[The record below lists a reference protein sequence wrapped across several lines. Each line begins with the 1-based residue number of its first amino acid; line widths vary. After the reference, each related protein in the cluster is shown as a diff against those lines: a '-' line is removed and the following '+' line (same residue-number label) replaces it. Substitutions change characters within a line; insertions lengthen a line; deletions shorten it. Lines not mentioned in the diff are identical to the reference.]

1 VKSDRFR
8 LKNYVSRLTHSF
20 FLTMMA
26 WALSACLSSSDCFR
40 DDVFCAALVTDT
52 LGIEDHGMNQD
63 AWAGLQETKANGLAD
78 QVEYISSVDA
88 RDYLKNIAYFAD
100 RGFDLIYTSGI
111 SLDDETL
118 QSADL
123 YPDSTFVG
131 LNQAFEESHPN
142 LISVTFPED
151 QMGFAAGVSAAT
163 LTKTNI
169 VAAVCE
175 TSGIDA
181 MWRYC
186 EGFRAGAKFI
196 NDQLTVAVV
205 YRDNGDSEKLFI
217 DEAWGYDTA
226 SDLIARGADVVFAAG
241 GVTGQ
246 GALKAASEYG
256 VYAIGAERDQTAV
269 LGESGL
275 GVVTSFY
282 GQTQVEV
289 QEVMRMVK
297 NGQIPEN
304 WQGSVQFVPL
314 SPVYPPEFGTELE
327 GLLGALKRGEIQT
340 NVTKSH

>member
-1 VKSDRFR
+1 MSNKLHLR
-8 LKNYVSRLTHSF
+8 NHVSRSTHYF
-20 FLTMMA
+20 FLTMIG

-40 DDVFCAALVTDT
+40 EDIFCAALVTDT
-52 LGIEDHGMNQD
+52 QGIEDHGMHQD
-63 AWAGLQETKANGLAD
+63 AWAGLQEAKANGLAD
-78 QVEYISSVDA
+78 QVEYIASVDA
-88 RDYLKNIAYFAD
+88 RDYQKNIVYFAN
-100 RGFDLIYTSGI
+100 RGFDLIFTSGV

-131 LNQAFEESHPN
+131 LNQTFEESRPN

-186 EGFRAGAKFI
+186 EGFRAGAKFT

-217 DEAWGYDTA
+217 DEAWGYATA
-226 SDLIARGADVVFAAG
+226 SDLIARGADVVFTAG

-246 GALKAASEYG
+246 GAVKAASELG
-256 VYAIGAERDQTAV
+256 VYPIGAERDQFAA
-269 LGESGL
+269 LGVSGL

-282 GQTQVEV
+282 GQTQFEV
-289 QEVMRMVK
+289 QEVMRRVK
-297 NGQIPEN
+297 NGQIPQI

-314 SPVYPPEFGTELE
+314 SPAFPPELSAQLE
-327 GLLGALKRGEIQT
+327 ELLGMLKRGEIQT

>member
-1 VKSDRFR
+1 MSNKLHLR
-8 LKNYVSRLTHSF
+8 NHVSRSTHYF
-20 FLTMMA
+20 FLTMIG

-40 DDVFCAALVTDT
+40 EDIFCAALVTDT
-52 LGIEDHGMNQD
+52 QGIEDHGMHQD
-63 AWAGLQETKANGLAD
+63 AWAGLQEAKANGLAD
-78 QVEYISSVDA
+78 QVEYIASVDA
-88 RDYLKNIAYFAD
+88 RDYQKNIVYFAN
-100 RGFDLIYTSGI
+100 RGFDLIFTSGV

-131 LNQAFEESHPN
+131 LNQTFEESRPN

-186 EGFRAGAKFI
+186 EGFRAGAKFT

-217 DEAWGYDTA
+217 DEAWGYATA

-246 GALKAASEYG
+246 GAVKAASELG
-256 VYAIGAERDQTAV
+256 VYPIGAERDQFAA
-269 LGESGL
+269 LGVSGL

-282 GQTQVEV
+282 GQTQFEV
-289 QEVMRMVK
+289 QEVMRRVK
-297 NGQIPEN
+297 NGQIPQI

-314 SPVYPPEFGTELE
+314 SPAYPPELSAQLE
-327 GLLGALKRGEIQT
+327 ELLGMLKRGEIQT

>member
-1 VKSDRFR
+1 MSNKLHLR
-8 LKNYVSRLTHSF
+8 NHVSRSTHYF
-20 FLTMMA
+20 FLTMIG

-40 DDVFCAALVTDT
+40 EDIFCAALVTDT
-52 LGIEDHGMNQD
+52 QGIEDHGMNQD
-63 AWAGLQETKANGLAD
+63 AWAGLQEAEANGLAD
-78 QVEYISSVDA
+78 QVEYIASVDA
-88 RDYLKNIAYFAD
+88 RDYQKNIVYFAN
-100 RGFDLIYTSGI
+100 RGFDLIYTSGV

-131 LNQAFEESHPN
+131 LNQTFEESRPN

-169 VAAVCE
+169 VSAVCE

-186 EGFRAGAKFI
+186 EGFRAGAKFT

-217 DEAWGYDTA
+217 DEAWGYATA

-246 GALKAASEYG
+246 GAVKAASELG
-256 VYAIGAERDQTAV
+256 VYPIGAERDQFAA
-269 LGESGL
+269 LGVSGL

-282 GQTQVEV
+282 GQTQFEV
-289 QEVMRMVK
+289 QEVMRRVK
-297 NGQIPEN
+297 NGQIPQI
-304 WQGSVQFVPL
+304 WQGSVQFATL
-314 SPVYPPEFGTELE
+314 SPAYPPELSAQLE
-327 GLLGALKRGEIQT
+327 ELLGMLKRGEIQT

>member
-1 VKSDRFR
+1 MSNKLHLR
-8 LKNYVSRLTHSF
+8 NHVSRSTHYF
-20 FLTMMA
+20 FLAMIG

-40 DDVFCAALVTDT
+40 EDIFCAALVTDT
-52 LGIEDHGMNQD
+52 QGIEDHGMHQD
-63 AWAGLQETKANGLAD
+63 AWAGLQEAKANGLAD
-78 QVEYISSVDA
+78 QVEYIASVDA
-88 RDYLKNIAYFAD
+88 RDYQKNIVYFAN
-100 RGFDLIYTSGI
+100 RGFDLIFTSGV

-131 LNQAFEESHPN
+131 LNQTFEESRPN

-169 VAAVCE
+169 VSAVCE

-186 EGFRAGAKFI
+186 EGFRAGAKFT

-217 DEAWGYDTA
+217 DEAWGYATA

-246 GALKAASEYG
+246 GAVKAASELG
-256 VYAIGAERDQTAV
+256 VYPIGAERDQFAA
-269 LGESGL
+269 LGVSGL

-282 GQTQVEV
+282 GQTQFEV
-289 QEVMRMVK
+289 QEVMRRVK
-297 NGQIPEN
+297 NGQIPQI

-314 SPVYPPEFGTELE
+314 SPAFPPELSAQLE
-327 GLLGALKRGEIQT
+327 ELLGMLKRGEIQT

>member
-1 VKSDRFR
+1 MSNKLHLR
-8 LKNYVSRLTHSF
+8 NHVSRSTHYF
-20 FLTMMA
+20 FLTMIG

-40 DDVFCAALVTDT
+40 EDIFCAALVTDT
-52 LGIEDHGMNQD
+52 QGIEDHGMNQD
-63 AWAGLQETKANGLAD
+63 AWAGLQEAKANGLAD
-78 QVEYISSVDA
+78 QVEYIASVDA
-88 RDYLKNIAYFAD
+88 RDYQKNIVYFAN
-100 RGFDLIYTSGI
+100 RGFDLIFTSGV

-131 LNQAFEESHPN
+131 LNQTFEESRPN

-169 VAAVCE
+169 VSAVCE

-186 EGFRAGAKFI
+186 EGFRAGAKFT

-205 YRDNGDSEKLFI
+205 YRDDGDSEKLFI
-217 DEAWGYDTA
+217 DEAWGYATA

-246 GALKAASEYG
+246 GAVKAASELG
-256 VYAIGAERDQTAV
+256 VYPIGAERDQFAA
-269 LGESGL
+269 LGVSGL

-282 GQTQVEV
+282 GQTQFEV
-289 QEVMRMVK
+289 QEVMRRVK
-297 NGQIPEN
+297 NGQIPQI

-314 SPVYPPEFGTELE
+314 SPAFPPELSAQLE
-327 GLLGALKRGEIQT
+327 ELLGMLKRGEIQT

>member
-1 VKSDRFR
+1 MSNKLHLR
-8 LKNYVSRLTHSF
+8 NHVSRSTHYF
-20 FLTMMA
+20 FLTMIG

-40 DDVFCAALVTDT
+40 EDIFCAALVTDT
-52 LGIEDHGMNQD
+52 QGIEDHGMNQD
-63 AWAGLQETKANGLAD
+63 AWAGLQEAKANGLAD
-78 QVEYISSVDA
+78 QVEYIASVDA
-88 RDYLKNIAYFAD
+88 RDYQKNIVYFAN
-100 RGFDLIYTSGI
+100 RGFDLIYTSGV

-131 LNQAFEESHPN
+131 LNQTFEESRPN

-186 EGFRAGAKFI
+186 EGFRAGAKFT

-217 DEAWGYDTA
+217 DEAWGYATA

-246 GALKAASEYG
+246 GAVKAASELG
-256 VYAIGAERDQTAV
+256 VYPIGAERDQFAA
-269 LGESGL
+269 LGVSGL

-282 GQTQVEV
+282 GQTQFEV

-297 NGQIPEN
+297 NGQIPQI

-314 SPVYPPEFGTELE
+314 SPAYPPELSAQLE
-327 GLLGALKRGEIQT
+327 ELLGMLKRGEIQT

>member
-1 VKSDRFR
+1 MSNKLHLR
-8 LKNYVSRLTHSF
+8 NHVSRSTHYF
-20 FLTMMA
+20 FLTMIG

-40 DDVFCAALVTDT
+40 EDVFCAALVTDT
-52 LGIEDHGMNQD
+52 QGIEEHGMNQD
-63 AWAGLQETKANGLAD
+63 AWAGLQEAEANGLAD
-78 QVEYISSVDA
+78 QVEYIASVDA
-88 RDYLKNIAYFAD
+88 RDYQKNIVYFAN
-100 RGFDLIYTSGI
+100 RGFDLIYTSGV

-131 LNQAFEESHPN
+131 LNQTFEESRPN

-169 VAAVCE
+169 VSAVCE

-186 EGFRAGAKFI
+186 EGFRAGAKFT

-217 DEAWGYDTA
+217 DEAWGYATA

-246 GALKAASEYG
+246 GAVKAASELG
-256 VYAIGAERDQTAV
+256 VYPIGAERDQFAA
-269 LGESGL
+269 LGVSGL

-282 GQTQVEV
+282 GQTQFEV

-297 NGQIPEN
+297 NGQIPQI
-304 WQGSVQFVPL
+304 WQGSVQFATL
-314 SPVYPPEFGTELE
+314 SPAYPPELSAQLE
-327 GLLGALKRGEIQT
+327 ELLGMLKRGEIQT

>member
-1 VKSDRFR
+1 MSNKLHLR
-8 LKNYVSRLTHSF
+8 NHVSRSTHYF
-20 FLTMMA
+20 FLTMIG

-40 DDVFCAALVTDT
+40 EDILCAALVTDT
-52 LGIEDHGMNQD
+52 QGIEDHGMNQD
-63 AWAGLQETKANGLAD
+63 AWAGLQEAKANGLAD
-78 QVEYISSVDA
+78 QVEYIASVDA
-88 RDYLKNIAYFAD
+88 RDYQKNIVYFAN
-100 RGFDLIYTSGI
+100 RGFDLIFTSGV

-131 LNQAFEESHPN
+131 LNQTFEESRPN

-186 EGFRAGAKFI
+186 EGFRAGAKFT

-217 DEAWGYDTA
+217 DEAWGYATA

-246 GALKAASEYG
+246 GAVKAASELG
-256 VYAIGAERDQTAV
+256 VYPIGAERDQFAA
-269 LGESGL
+269 LGVSGL

-282 GQTQVEV
+282 GQTQFEV
-289 QEVMRMVK
+289 QEVMRRVK
-297 NGQIPEN
+297 NGQIPQI
-304 WQGSVQFVPL
+304 WQGSVQFATL
-314 SPVYPPEFGTELE
+314 SPAYPPELSAQLE
-327 GLLGALKRGEIQT
+327 ELLGMLKRGEIQT

>member
-1 VKSDRFR
+1 MSNKLHLR
-8 LKNYVSRLTHSF
+8 NHVSRSTHYF
-20 FLTMMA
+20 FLTMIG

-40 DDVFCAALVTDT
+40 EDILCAALVTDT
-52 LGIEDHGMNQD
+52 QGIEDHGMNQD
-63 AWAGLQETKANGLAD
+63 AWAGLQEAKANGLAD
-78 QVEYISSVDA
+78 QVEYIASVDA
-88 RDYLKNIAYFAD
+88 RDYQKNIVYFAN
-100 RGFDLIYTSGI
+100 RGFDLIFTSGV

-131 LNQAFEESHPN
+131 LNQTFEESRPN

-169 VAAVCE
+169 VSAVCE

-186 EGFRAGAKFI
+186 EGFRAGAKFT

-205 YRDNGDSEKLFI
+205 YRDDGDSEKLFI
-217 DEAWGYDTA
+217 DEAWGYATA

-246 GALKAASEYG
+246 GAVKAASELG
-256 VYAIGAERDQTAV
+256 VYPIGAERDQFAA
-269 LGESGL
+269 LGVSGL

-282 GQTQVEV
+282 GQTQFEV
-289 QEVMRMVK
+289 QEVMRRVK
-297 NGQIPEN
+297 NGQIPQI

-314 SPVYPPEFGTELE
+314 SPAYPPELSAQLE
-327 GLLGALKRGEIQT
+327 ELLGMLKRGEIQT

>member
-1 VKSDRFR
+1 MSNKLHLR
-8 LKNYVSRLTHSF
+8 NHVSRSTHYF
-20 FLTMMA
+20 FLTMIG

-40 DDVFCAALVTDT
+40 EDVFCAALVTDT
-52 LGIEDHGMNQD
+52 QAIEEHGMNQD
-63 AWAGLQETKANGLAD
+63 AWAGLQEAEANGLAD
-78 QVEYISSVDA
+78 QVEYIASMDA
-88 RDYLKNIAYFAD
+88 RDYQKNIVYFAN
-100 RGFDLIYTSGI
+100 RGFDLIYTSGV

-131 LNQAFEESHPN
+131 LNQTFEESRPN

-169 VAAVCE
+169 VSAVCE

-186 EGFRAGAKFI
+186 EGFRAGAKFT

-217 DEAWGYDTA
+217 DEAWGYATA

-246 GALKAASEYG
+246 GAVKAASELG
-256 VYAIGAERDQTAV
+256 VYPIGAERDQFAA
-269 LGESGL
+269 LGVSGL

-282 GQTQVEV
+282 GQTQFEV
-289 QEVMRMVK
+289 QEVMRRVK
-297 NGQIPEN
+297 NGQIPQI

-314 SPVYPPEFGTELE
+314 SPAYPPELSAQLE
-327 GLLGALKRGEIQT
+327 ELLGMLKRGEIQT

>member
-1 VKSDRFR
+1 MSNKLHLR
-8 LKNYVSRLTHSF
+8 NHVSRSTHYF
-20 FLTMMA
+20 FLTMIG

-40 DDVFCAALVTDT
+40 EDVFCAALVTDT
-52 LGIEDHGMNQD
+52 QGIEDHGMNQD
-63 AWAGLQETKANGLAD
+63 AWAGLQEAEANGLAD
-78 QVEYISSVDA
+78 QVEYIASVDA
-88 RDYLKNIAYFAD
+88 RDYQKNIVYFAN
-100 RGFDLIYTSGI
+100 RGFDLIYTSGV

-131 LNQAFEESHPN
+131 LNQTFEESRPN

-169 VAAVCE
+169 VSAVCE

-186 EGFRAGAKFI
+186 EGFRAGAKFT

-217 DEAWGYDTA
+217 DEAWGYATA

-246 GALKAASEYG
+246 GAVKAASELG
-256 VYAIGAERDQTAV
+256 VYPIGAERDQFAA
-269 LGESGL
+269 LGVSGL

-282 GQTQVEV
+282 GQTQFEV
-289 QEVMRMVK
+289 QEVMRRVK
-297 NGQIPEN
+297 NGQIPQI

-314 SPVYPPEFGTELE
+314 SPAYPPELSAQLE
-327 GLLGALKRGEIQT
+327 ELLGMLKRGEIQT

>member
-1 VKSDRFR
+1 MSNKLHLR
-8 LKNYVSRLTHSF
+8 NHVSRSTHYF
-20 FLTMMA
+20 FLTMIG

-40 DDVFCAALVTDT
+40 EDILCAALVTDT
-52 LGIEDHGMNQD
+52 QGIEDHGMNQD
-63 AWAGLQETKANGLAD
+63 AWAGLQEAEANGLAD
-78 QVEYISSVDA
+78 QVEYIASVDA
-88 RDYLKNIAYFAD
+88 RDYQKNIVYFAN
-100 RGFDLIYTSGI
+100 RGFDLIYTSGV

-131 LNQAFEESHPN
+131 LNQTFEESRPN

-169 VAAVCE
+169 VSAVCE

-186 EGFRAGAKFI
+186 EGFRAGAKFT

-205 YRDNGDSEKLFI
+205 YRDDGDSEKLFI
-217 DEAWGYDTA
+217 DEAWGYATA

-246 GALKAASEYG
+246 GAVKAASELG
-256 VYAIGAERDQTAV
+256 VYPIGAERDQFAA
-269 LGESGL
+269 LGVSGL

-282 GQTQVEV
+282 GQTQFEV
-289 QEVMRMVK
+289 QEVMRRVK
-297 NGQIPEN
+297 NGQIPQI

-314 SPVYPPEFGTELE
+314 SPAYPPELSAQLE
-327 GLLGALKRGEIQT
+327 ELLGMLKRGEIQT

>member
-1 VKSDRFR
+1 MSNKLHLR
-8 LKNYVSRLTHSF
+8 NHVSRSTHYF
-20 FLTMMA
+20 FLAMIG

-40 DDVFCAALVTDT
+40 EDIFCAALVTDT
-52 LGIEDHGMNQD
+52 QGIEDHGMNQD
-63 AWAGLQETKANGLAD
+63 AWAGLQEAKANGLAD
-78 QVEYISSVDA
+78 QVEYIASVDA
-88 RDYLKNIAYFAD
+88 RDYQKNIVYFAN
-100 RGFDLIYTSGI
+100 RGFDLIFTSGV

-131 LNQAFEESHPN
+131 LNQTFEESRPN

-186 EGFRAGAKFI
+186 EGFRAGAKFT

-217 DEAWGYDTA
+217 DEAWGYATA

-246 GALKAASEYG
+246 GAVKAASELG
-256 VYAIGAERDQTAV
+256 VYPIGAERDQFAA
-269 LGESGL
+269 LGVSGL

-282 GQTQVEV
+282 GQTQFEV
-289 QEVMRMVK
+289 QEVMRRVK
-297 NGQIPEN
+297 NGQIPQI

-314 SPVYPPEFGTELE
+314 SPAYPPELSAQLE
-327 GLLGALKRGEIQT
+327 ELLGMLKRGEIQT

>member
-1 VKSDRFR
+1 MSNKLHLR
-8 LKNYVSRLTHSF
+8 NHVSRSTHYF
-20 FLTMMA
+20 FLTMIG

-40 DDVFCAALVTDT
+40 EDILCAALVTDT
-52 LGIEDHGMNQD
+52 QGIEDHGMNQD
-63 AWAGLQETKANGLAD
+63 AWAGLQEAEANGLAD
-78 QVEYISSVDA
+78 QVEYIASMDA
-88 RDYLKNIAYFAD
+88 RDYQKNIVYFAN
-100 RGFDLIYTSGI
+100 RGFDLIYTSGV

-131 LNQAFEESHPN
+131 LNQTFEESRPN

-169 VAAVCE
+169 VSAVCE

-186 EGFRAGAKFI
+186 EGFRAGAKFT

-217 DEAWGYDTA
+217 DEAWGYATA

-246 GALKAASEYG
+246 GAVKAASELG
-256 VYAIGAERDQTAV
+256 VYPIGAERDQFAA
-269 LGESGL
+269 LGVSGL

-282 GQTQVEV
+282 GQTQFEV
-289 QEVMRMVK
+289 QEVMRRVK
-297 NGQIPEN
+297 NGQIPQI

-314 SPVYPPEFGTELE
+314 SPAYPPELSAQLE
-327 GLLGALKRGEIQT
+327 ELLGMLKRGEIQT

>member
-1 VKSDRFR
+1 MSNKLHLR
-8 LKNYVSRLTHSF
+8 NHVSRSTHYF
-20 FLTMMA
+20 FLTMIG

-40 DDVFCAALVTDT
+40 EDVFCAALVTDT
-52 LGIEDHGMNQD
+52 QGIEEHGMNQD
-63 AWAGLQETKANGLAD
+63 AWAGLQEAEANGLAD
-78 QVEYISSVDA
+78 QVEYIASVDA
-88 RDYLKNIAYFAD
+88 RDYQKNIVYFAN
-100 RGFDLIYTSGI
+100 RGFDLIYTSGV

-131 LNQAFEESHPN
+131 LNQTFEESRPN

-169 VAAVCE
+169 VSAVCE

-186 EGFRAGAKFI
+186 EGFRAGAKFT

-205 YRDNGDSEKLFI
+205 YRDDGDSEKLFI
-217 DEAWGYDTA
+217 DEAWGYATA

-246 GALKAASEYG
+246 GAVKAASELG
-256 VYAIGAERDQTAV
+256 VYPIGAERDQFAA
-269 LGESGL
+269 LGVSGL

-282 GQTQVEV
+282 GQTQFEV

-297 NGQIPEN
+297 NGQIPQI
-304 WQGSVQFVPL
+304 WQGSVQFATL
-314 SPVYPPEFGTELE
+314 SPAYPPELSAQLE
-327 GLLGALKRGEIQT
+327 ELLGMLKRGEIQT

>member
-1 VKSDRFR
+1 MSNKLHLR
-8 LKNYVSRLTHSF
+8 NHVSRSTHYF
-20 FLTMMA
+20 FLTMIG

-40 DDVFCAALVTDT
+40 EDILCAALVTDT
-52 LGIEDHGMNQD
+52 QGIEDHGMNQD
-63 AWAGLQETKANGLAD
+63 AWAGLQEAKANGLAD
-78 QVEYISSVDA
+78 QVEYIASVDA
-88 RDYLKNIAYFAD
+88 RDYQKNIVYFAN
-100 RGFDLIYTSGI
+100 RGFDLIFTSGV

-131 LNQAFEESHPN
+131 LNQTFEESRPN

-186 EGFRAGAKFI
+186 EGFRAGAKFT

-217 DEAWGYDTA
+217 DEAWGYATA

-246 GALKAASEYG
+246 GAVKAASELG
-256 VYAIGAERDQTAV
+256 VYPIGAERDQFAA
-269 LGESGL
+269 LGVSGL

-282 GQTQVEV
+282 GQTQFEV

-297 NGQIPEN
+297 NGQIPQI
-304 WQGSVQFVPL
+304 WQGSVD
-314 SPVYPPEFGTELE
+314 
-327 GLLGALKRGEIQT
+327 R
-340 NVTKSH
+340 KSVV

>member
-1 VKSDRFR
+1 MSNKLHLR
-8 LKNYVSRLTHSF
+8 NHVSRSTHYF
-20 FLTMMA
+20 FLTMIG

-40 DDVFCAALVTDT
+40 EDILCAALVTDT
-52 LGIEDHGMNQD
+52 QSIEDHGMNQD
-63 AWAGLQETKANGLAD
+63 AWAGLQEAEANGLAD
-78 QVEYISSVDA
+78 QVEYIASVDA
-88 RDYLKNIAYFAD
+88 RDYQKNIVYFAN
-100 RGFDLIYTSGI
+100 RGFDLIYTSGV

-131 LNQAFEESHPN
+131 LNQTFEESRPN

-169 VAAVCE
+169 VSAVCE

-186 EGFRAGAKFI
+186 EGFRAGAKFT

-205 YRDNGDSEKLFI
+205 YRDDGDSEKLFI
-217 DEAWGYDTA
+217 DEAWGYATA

-246 GALKAASEYG
+246 GAVKAASELG
-256 VYAIGAERDQTAV
+256 VYPIGAERDQFAA
-269 LGESGL
+269 LGVSGL

-282 GQTQVEV
+282 GQTQFEV
-289 QEVMRMVK
+289 QEVMRRVK
-297 NGQIPEN
+297 NGQIPQI

-314 SPVYPPEFGTELE
+314 SPAYPPELSAQLE
-327 GLLGALKRGEIQT
+327 ELLGMLKRGEIQT

>member
-1 VKSDRFR
+1 MSNKLHLR
-8 LKNYVSRLTHSF
+8 NHVSRSTHYF
-20 FLTMMA
+20 FLTMIG

-40 DDVFCAALVTDT
+40 EDILCAALVTDT
-52 LGIEDHGMNQD
+52 QGIEDHGMNQD
-63 AWAGLQETKANGLAD
+63 AWAGLQEAEANGLAD
-78 QVEYISSVDA
+78 QVEYIASVDA
-88 RDYLKNIAYFAD
+88 RDYQKNIVYFAN
-100 RGFDLIYTSGI
+100 RGFDLIYTSGV

-131 LNQAFEESHPN
+131 LNQTFEESRPN

-186 EGFRAGAKFI
+186 EGFRAGAKFT

-205 YRDNGDSEKLFI
+205 YRDDGDSEKLFI
-217 DEAWGYDTA
+217 DEAWGYATA

-246 GALKAASEYG
+246 GAVKAASELG
-256 VYAIGAERDQTAV
+256 VYPIGAERDQFAA
-269 LGESGL
+269 LGVSGL

-282 GQTQVEV
+282 GQTQFEV
-289 QEVMRMVK
+289 QEVMRRVK
-297 NGQIPEN
+297 NGQIPQI

-314 SPVYPPEFGTELE
+314 SPAYPPELSAQLE
-327 GLLGALKRGEIQT
+327 ELLGMLKRGEIQT

>member
-1 VKSDRFR
+1 MSNKLHLR
-8 LKNYVSRLTHSF
+8 NHVSRSTHYF
-20 FLTMMA
+20 FLTMIG

-40 DDVFCAALVTDT
+40 EDIFCAALVTDT
-52 LGIEDHGMNQD
+52 QGIEDHGMNQD
-63 AWAGLQETKANGLAD
+63 AWAGLQEAEANGLAD
-78 QVEYISSVDA
+78 QVEYIASMDA
-88 RDYLKNIAYFAD
+88 RDYQKNIVYFAN
-100 RGFDLIYTSGI
+100 RGFDLIYTSGV

-131 LNQAFEESHPN
+131 LNQTFEESRPN

-186 EGFRAGAKFI
+186 EGFRAGAKFT

-217 DEAWGYDTA
+217 DEAWGYATA

-246 GALKAASEYG
+246 GAVQAASELG
-256 VYAIGAERDQTAV
+256 VYAIGAERDQSAA
-269 LGESGL
+269 LGVSGL

-282 GQTQVEV
+282 GQTQFEV

-297 NGQIPEN
+297 NGQIPQI
-304 WQGSVQFVPL
+304 WQGSVQFATL
-314 SPVYPPEFGTELE
+314 SPAYPPELSAQLE
-327 GLLGALKRGEIQT
+327 ELLGMLKRGEIQT

>member
-1 VKSDRFR
+1 MSNKLHLR
-8 LKNYVSRLTHSF
+8 NHVSRSTHYF
-20 FLTMMA
+20 FLTMIG

-40 DDVFCAALVTDT
+40 EDVFCAALVTDT
-52 LGIEDHGMNQD
+52 QGIEEHGMNQD
-63 AWAGLQETKANGLAD
+63 AWAGLQEAEANGLAD
-78 QVEYISSVDA
+78 QVEYIASVDA
-88 RDYLKNIAYFAD
+88 RDYQKNIVYFAN
-100 RGFDLIYTSGI
+100 RGFDLIYTSGV

-131 LNQAFEESHPN
+131 LNQTFEESRPN

-169 VAAVCE
+169 VSAVCE

-186 EGFRAGAKFI
+186 EGFRAGAKFT

-217 DEAWGYDTA
+217 DEAWGYATA

-246 GALKAASEYG
+246 GAVKAASELG
-256 VYAIGAERDQTAV
+256 VYPIGAERDQFAA
-269 LGESGL
+269 LGVSGL

-282 GQTQVEV
+282 GQTQFEV
-289 QEVMRMVK
+289 QEVMRRVK
-297 NGQIPEN
+297 NGQIPQI

-314 SPVYPPEFGTELE
+314 SPAYPPELSAQLE
-327 GLLGALKRGEIQT
+327 ELLGMLKRGEIQT